1 MTVPLGRSLR
11 QRIEAGFASAVLV
24 LVVGVIAWIAVRAA
38 ESATQQVEH
47 TREVTVT
54 LDAVLAHLQ
63 DAQTAQRGYLLT
75 GERVHLEPY
84 RVGVEKVGR
93 DLAALR
99 RLLVNNPAQR
109 ANLDE
114 LEPAVHSVLS
124 VLDSTIA
131 LRQRPNGLSAAV
143 QVVRVGRGTRRM
155 NTVRQRIDG
164 MRTTESRVLAI
175 RQSRADELRRFS
187 TTVIV
192 GGSFLAF
199 VLAVLANRGI
209 RAAVM
214 ERERQRE
221 RLEAQ
226 TALLAAQRVE
236 LERSNR
242 ELDQFAYVASHDL
255 KAPLRGIGNLSAWL
269 EEDLSDAL
277 TGEAHEHMSLLRGR
291 VQRMERLI
299 DGILEYSRAGRLHA
313 QPEHVEVDALVGE
326 VVELLAPPST
336 VSLRVAPDLPTLET
350 ERVPLQQ
357 VFMNLIANAVKHAHR
372 DDARVDV
379 SAQQRDGVW
388 EFVVADNGPGIAP
401 EYHERVFGIFQTLEA
416 RDHVEGTGIGLSVVK
431 KLVEARGGR
440 VWIESAA
447 GTGAAFHFTWP

>member
-47 TREVTVT
+47 TREVTVR
-54 LDAVLAHLQ
+54 LDALLAHLQ

-75 GERVHLEPY
+75 GEPVHLEPY
-84 RVGVEKVGR
+84 RAGVEKVGS
-93 DLAALR
+93 DLAALG
-99 RLLVNNPAQR
+99 RLLRNTPDQR
-109 ANLDE
+109 ANFAE
-114 LEPAVHSVLS
+114 LEPAVHAVLL
-124 VLDSTIA
+124 VLDSTIS
-131 LRQRPNGLSAAV
+131 LRQRPNGLTAAV

-164 MRTTESRVLAI
+164 MRSTESRVLAI
-175 RQSRADELRRFS
+175 RQARADELRRFS
-187 TTVIV
+187 TIVIV

-255 KAPLRGIGNLSAWL
+255 KAPLRGIGNLSTWL
-269 EEDLSDAL
+269 EEDLGDAL
-277 TGEAHEHMSLLRGR
+277 TGEAREHMSLLRGR

-299 DGILEYSRAGRLHA
+299 DGILEYSRAGRMHA
-313 QPEHVEVDALVGE
+313 QPEQVDVGALVGE

-336 VSLRVAPDLPTLET
+336 VSLHIAPDLPTLET

-372 DDARVDV
+372 EDARVDV
-379 SAQQRDGVW
+379 SARLQEGEW

-431 KLVEARGGR
+431 KLVETRGGR

-447 GTGAAFHFTWP
+447 GAGAAFHFSWP